1 MDERK
6 MASPDISATPET
18 SSADVQ
24 TVLNGSETFAY
35 FKSNGIKPP
44 SVKSWKKVL
53 SELGKSTVEGNLKA
67 LKAYAEETKD
77 SNLTDALRDVSFVV
91 TEDVSEMDYD
101 SAKDK
106 YIALFGENRQLEEQI
121 GDYEEKLASHQKEY
135 GNDAGHAVYINK
147 FESKIA
153 AAKTRL
159 LEIEDLIEKL
169 EDEFGLS
176 SDVLEE

>member
-1 MDERK
+1 M
-6 MASPDISATPET
+6 P
-18 SSADVQ
+18 SADVQ

-35 FKSNGIKPP
+35 FKGNGIKPP
-44 SVKSWKKVL
+44 SMKSWKKVL
-53 SELGKSTVEGNLKA
+53 GELGKSAVEGNLKA
-67 LKAYAEETKD
+67 LKAYAEETGD
-77 SNLTDALRDVSFVV
+77 SNLTGALRDVSFVT

-121 GDYEEKLASHQKEY
+121 RGYEDKLAFHKKEY
-135 GNDAGHAVYINK
+135 RNDAGHEVYINE
-147 FESKIA
+147 FEGKIA
-153 AAKTRL
+153 AAKRRL

-176 SDVLEE
+176 SDVLEG